1 MGQGRTLARCP
12 IRNRR
17 KETTWLKRRELIV
30 TAEVAWSLPT
40 YVPVAA
46 RERKVQLNGEPTKKA
61 VKVEVAKA
69 ATLPFRNRSRL
80 IHRSLLQ
87 PEAVRGNVAKRGY
100 HLMSGIIKS
109 TGYGLFAAG
118 VLLTGMYFF
127 GAYLKGNT
135 AFNEAMNPLMIRN
148 YLALAPMAPGALLIW
163 LADRIGAED

>member
-1 MGQGRTLARCP
+1 M
-12 IRNRR
+12 
-17 KETTWLKRRELIV
+17 
-30 TAEVAWSLPT
+30 PT

-61 VKVEVAKA
+61 VKGENAVVGVELAKA

-80 IHRSLLQ
+80 IHKSLLQ

-118 VLLTGMYFF
+118 VLLTGTYFF

-135 AFNEAMNPLMIRN
+135 AFNEALNPLMIRN

>member
-1 MGQGRTLARCP
+1 M
-12 IRNRR
+12 
-17 KETTWLKRRELIV
+17 
-30 TAEVAWSLPT
+30 
-40 YVPVAA
+40 
-46 RERKVQLNGEPTKKA
+46 
-61 VKVEVAKA
+61 
-69 ATLPFRNRSRL
+69 
-80 IHRSLLQ
+80 Q

-118 VLLTGMYFF
+118 VLLTGAYFF
-127 GAYLKGNT
+127 GAYLKGST